1 MKIYP
6 LHARIPVKIG
16 DAVFKLSPFSHS
28 QKLELAQYSQF
39 QAGEYVQNAAKM
51 TFKAMKYS
59 IKGVEGIIDG
69 LTGEAYQ
76 PTFDEDGTLSDAS
89 VNDLLNIEVS
99 NSLVMACIQFVKG
112 VPTSIL
118 DQNGEPM
125 SGVEIM
131 PADSAIKKN

>member
-1 MKIYP
+1 MKVYP

-16 DAVFKLSPFSHS
+16 DVVFKLSPFSHA

-51 TFKAMKYS
+51 TFRAMKYA
-59 IKGVEGIIDG
+59 IKSVEGVVDG

-76 PTFDEDGTLSDAS
+76 PVFDEDGTLSDAS
-89 VNDLLNIEVS
+89 VNDLLNLEIS
-99 NSLVMACIQFVKG
+99 NSVVMACIQFVKG
-112 VPTSIL
+112 VPTAIL

-125 SGVEIM
+125 SGVEIL
-131 PADSAIKKN
+131 PAESALKKS